1 MTRCLLAWWSLPRN
15 AVHIYRLELS
25 DRTVE
30 ITVEVPHQNNGA
42 IEFAVDAT
50 GQIGLAPSAY
60 SSPGV

>member
-1 MTRCLLAWWSLPRN
+1 
-15 AVHIYRLELS
+15 VHIYRLELS